1 LAFLSVT
8 LPKIPGG
15 CAPWTPLGVR
25 RFAPHA
31 RGCKHITPQPLRG
44 YTLRRC
50 AAEGYAYEYSHTYMT
65 DRIQKC
71 EIEEFLVK
79 SPIVHRR
86 TLETLAVRTVPP
98 ALSPGDEK
106 SQTTMSTALT
116 RLLSRFGDDGCASP
130 PCDLC
135 VAYPGYPLVPGVEVR
150 ICSRED
156 VEVSLPRRARG
167 ESNFNYR
174 VGAVE

>member
-1 LAFLSVT
+1 MTGGIQDSGIDLF
-8 LPKIPGG
+8 PG
-15 CAPWTPLGVR
+15 
-25 RFAPHA
+25 
-31 RGCKHITPQPLRG
+31 
-44 YTLRRC
+44 
-50 AAEGYAYEYSHTYMT
+50 
-65 DRIQKC
+65 
-71 EIEEFLVK
+71 K

-98 ALSPGDEK
+98 ALSPDDENTR
-106 SQTTMSTALT
+106 TTMSTELT
-116 RLLSRFGDDGCASP
+116 RLLSRFGDDDCMLP

-135 VAYPGYPLVPGVEVR
+135 VDYPGYPLVPGVEVR

>member
-1 LAFLSVT
+1 
-8 LPKIPGG
+8 
-15 CAPWTPLGVR
+15 
-25 RFAPHA
+25 
-31 RGCKHITPQPLRG
+31 
-44 YTLRRC
+44 
-50 AAEGYAYEYSHTYMT
+50 MT

-71 EIEEFLVK
+71 EIEEGLAK

-86 TLETLAVRTVPP
+86 TLETLAVRTVPS
-98 ALSPGDEK
+98 ALSPDDENTR
-106 SQTTMSTALT
+106 TTMSTELT
-116 RLLSRFGDDGCASP
+116 RLLSRFGDDDCMLP

-135 VAYPGYPLVPGVEVR
+135 VEYPGYPLLPGVEVR

-156 VEVSLPRRARG
+156 VEVALPRRVRG